1 MKYYGSRAQK
11 IQVEDEVFNTIK
23 DAADFLEITPA
34 TLSAILLD
42 NEVHEVKGLKV
53 KRISKRINC
62 FFGKIYCYNKGWMFK
77 NAVSLGKLLGIPANY
92 ISNKLRNE
100 GKYVDIY
107 GNVYRR
113 VQNPD
118 NFDNNS
124 YKFIDDKPYNKK
136 IFYTQPEVE
145 DVKDVQENDTVQE
158 ESVKENT
165 TTDNF
170 EDYVDV
176 TQEVENTMIINKL
189 RDLISDFLK
198 RKDYE
203 TVIMLIDIL
212 KKVDAEKNCL

>member
-53 KRISKRINC
+53 KRISKKVNC

-124 YKFIDDKPYNKK
+124 YKFIDDSISNKR
-136 IFYTQPEVE
+136 IFYTQPEE
-145 DVKDVQENDTVQE
+145 DIKSVQETDDIQE
-158 ESVKENT
+158 KSVKENT
-165 TTDNF
+165 TTTDDFENF
-170 EDYVDV
+170 EDV

-212 KKVDAEKNCL
+212 KKVDTEKNCL